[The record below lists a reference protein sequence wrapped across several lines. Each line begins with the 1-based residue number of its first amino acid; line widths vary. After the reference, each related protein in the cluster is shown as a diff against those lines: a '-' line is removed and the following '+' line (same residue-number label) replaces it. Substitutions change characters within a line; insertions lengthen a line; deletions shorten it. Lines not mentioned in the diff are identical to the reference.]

1 MENERPKVGVGVI
14 VMKDGKVLLGERI
27 SSHGA
32 GTYSIPGGHME
43 FGESFEDTALR
54 EVLEETGLSDL
65 EITELV
71 CVKSDRVY
79 GKHFI
84 TIGMLA
90 HLRSGEPIAME
101 PEKARNWAW
110 YSPSELPE
118 NLFLPSKAVLENWMA
133 RKIYTDNL

>member
-14 VMKDGKVLLGERI
+14 VMKDGKVLLGERL

-65 EITELV
+65 EVTDLV

-90 HLRSGEPIAME
+90 RLKSGEPVAME
-101 PEKARNWAW
+101 PEKARNWSW
-110 YSPSELPE
+110 YAPDALPDGI
-118 NLFLPSKAVLENWMA
+118 FLPSKAVLESWRNGEIYA
-133 RKIYTDNL
+133 R

>member
-14 VMKDGKVLLGERI
+14 IVKDGKVLLCERL

-43 FGESFEDTALR
+43 FGESFEDTARR
-54 EVLEETGLSDL
+54 EVEEETGLKNIVIKD
-65 EITELV
+65 LV
-71 CVKSDRVY
+71 CVKNDRVY

-90 HLRSGEPIAME
+90 EWKSGEPVAME
-101 PEKARNWAW
+101 PEKASNWAW
-110 YSPSELPE
+110 YSLDALPE

-133 RKIYTDNL
+133 GKIYTDNL